1 MRVTLQQC
9 GSIQNIEKCNRS
21 SEWIAYQA
29 GRSLACEHRVSKSC
43 SKAVVWTIYPDLSG
57 LNLSPHRK
65 PSFAPSLHIHLHYP
79 LFTFQQMPKA
89 SNLGSC
95 SSQLK
100 GSPDGRWDT
109 EGESSAPKTYELMIV
124 ASSAQVDSLLSCVA
138 VMLCQGESRG
148 EDCGKF
154 WNCYQVYQSSF
165 GKLRRFSSLSF
176 GSTAVMSSWKVWA
189 AGLIYGCGAVAWPK
203 GTGCWAFFWSQTKTI
218 YDAIWTIYDGLLLI
232 G

>member
-89 SNLGSC
+89 SSLGSC

-138 VMLCQGESRG
+138 VMLCQGEAGVRI
-148 EDCGKF
+148 
-154 WNCYQVYQSSF
+154 VASS
-165 GKLRRFSSLSF
+165 GIATR
-176 GSTAVMSSWKVWA
+176 STNLALVN
-189 AGLIYGCGAVAWPK
+189 
-203 GTGCWAFFWSQTKTI
+203 
-218 YDAIWTIYDGLLLI
+218 
-232 G
+232 